1 MVSRLFHWMKH
12 YACNGFYEVCSK
24 QTCLCRTLG
33 GKVITTMMKKYT
45 RELRPQ
51 KTEKEERKGSV
62 EILQNSICHWVVET
76 WAIIPY
82 ILCNFL

>member
-62 EILQNSICHWVVET
+62 EILQNSIISNKDIHYFKHEIKCSS
-76 WAIIPY
+76 
-82 ILCNFL
+82 IL